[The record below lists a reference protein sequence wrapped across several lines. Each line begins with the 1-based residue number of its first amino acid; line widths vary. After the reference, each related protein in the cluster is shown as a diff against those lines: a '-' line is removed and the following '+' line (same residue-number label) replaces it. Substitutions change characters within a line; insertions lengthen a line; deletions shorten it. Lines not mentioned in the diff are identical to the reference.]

1 MERNGV
7 LDIFHPCQELNQS
20 LEAEPEASRVSRPLP
35 PELQIPVQTM
45 AGPTQPL
52 LEDVRPRLPETSP
65 TELPH
70 APHQEVDTTD
80 QAWLTGHLPHVERLD
95 VLRPVD
101 EGHRTTSGVV
111 TQPLLVFPAQV
122 PLLQGAQRGLS

>member
-70 APHQEVDTTD
+70 SLHQEVDPAD
-80 QAWLTGHLPHVERLD
+80 EAGLAGDLPHIERFD
-95 VLRPVD
+95 VLRPVN
-101 EGHRTTSGVV
+101 ESHRATSSVL

-122 PLLQGAQRGLS
+122 PALQGAQ